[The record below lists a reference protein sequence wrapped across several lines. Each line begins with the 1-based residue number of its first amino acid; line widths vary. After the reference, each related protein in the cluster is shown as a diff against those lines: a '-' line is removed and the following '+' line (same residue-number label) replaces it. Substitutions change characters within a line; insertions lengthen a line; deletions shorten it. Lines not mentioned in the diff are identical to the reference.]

1 MKTIYLIACVAQKA
15 NDSLPA
21 EEVYVSDWFRK
32 ARSYVKCHMGPLD
45 RWYILSAKYHL
56 VEPRRVISP
65 YNETLNTMRKPDRLR
80 WAACVLSQL
89 LTITNAGDSIIMLA
103 GTRYREALEPALRA
117 RGCTVEV
124 PMAGLGIGE
133 QKAWLLGHTA
143 CREVQL

>member
-1 MKTIYLIACVAQKA
+1 MKTIYLVACVAQKA

-21 EEVYVSDWFRK
+21 EEMYVSDWFRK
-32 ARSYVKCHMGPLD
+32 ARSYVRGRMSLQD
-45 RWYILSAKYHL
+45 SWYILSAKYYL
-56 VEPRRVISP
+56 LEPSRVISP

-80 WAACVLSQL
+80 WATCVLSQL
-89 LTITNAGDSIIMLA
+89 LPITDAGDSMIMLA

-133 QKAWLLGHTA
+133 QKAWLLRHTA
-143 CREVQL
+143 SREVQL

>member
-1 MKTIYLIACVAQKA
+1 MKTIYLVACVAQKA
-15 NDSLPA
+15 EKPRQA
-21 EEVYVSDWFRK
+21 EDLYLSDWFRK
-32 ARSYVKCHMGPLD
+32 ARSYVRGRMSLQD
-45 RWYILSAKYHL
+45 SWYILSAKYYL
-56 VEPRRVISP
+56 LEPSRVISP
-65 YNETLNTMRKPDRLR
+65 YNETLNTMSKPERLR

-89 LTITNAGDSIIMLA
+89 LPITDASDSIIMLA